1 MDYLLLNKQ
10 SILDDITLSA
20 VLADRRN
27 RAKMTVVANNTHK
40 FFFKLADRVLAIGRS
55 GEMETGAYAELR
67 MARKSLFNLMFLRHH
82 EKVDHSGRVLE

>member
-27 RAKMTVVANNTHK
+27 RRKMTVVANNTHK
-40 FFFKLADRVLAIGRS
+40 FFFKLADRVLTIGRR
-55 GEMETGAYAELR
+55 GEMETGTYA
-67 MARKSLFNLMFLRHH
+67 
-82 EKVDHSGRVLE
+82 